1 MKLKLYVGT
10 AIMSLFLMGCSE
22 SEDVSSSNCV
32 DEISRLTEIYSQKT
46 STWAA
51 NQSVSNCNAMVN
63 AGLAVC
69 NKGISCGYASSY
81 QPLKNQL
88 LGMSCN

>member
-22 SEDVSSSNCV
+22 SEDVSSSNCY
-32 DEISRLTEIYSQKT
+32 DEIQRLSTVYSEKAQA
-46 STWAA
+46 WAA
-51 NQSVSNCNAMVN
+51 NQSVSNCNAMKN
-63 AGLAVC
+63 AGLELA
-69 NKGISCGYASSY
+69 NKGISCGYAASY
-81 QPLKNQL
+81 QPIKDQL